1 MKRALFALL
10 ALVPVAVHAE
20 GNMMVDNAWSRAALA
35 GRTGVVYLSMMAMGG
50 ADRLLGAQT
59 PIAEKIE
66 LHESYQSEGVSRMRP
81 VEAIPVAAGGT
92 VTLAPGGLH
101 MMLIGLRQA
110 LKPGD
115 SFPLTLRFEKAGT
128 VETTVKV
135 GNAGGMDMKMD

>member
-1 MKRALFALL
+1 
-10 ALVPVAVHAE
+10 
-20 GNMMVDNAWSRAALA
+20 
-35 GRTGVVYLSMMAMGG
+35 
-50 ADRLLGAQT
+50 
-59 PIAEKIE
+59 
-66 LHESYQSEGVSRMRP
+66 MRP

-115 SFPLTLRFEKAGT
+115 SFPLTLRFEKAGP